1 MGGFSAI
8 TSQVPPQPTPPS
20 LPPGNIPNPQAGVG
34 PEPAPMAPMPQQGSM
49 PQVSTPAP
57 QVKGPSP
64 WQRAVH
70 ALLGTT
76 TEYRPS
82 DPNNPNSPPAPYQVP
97 NKPGNLFRSILA
109 GAILGAGAGTANSEH
124 NAGSGWGAA
133 GAGARAV
140 QQNQQQQDLLKQ
152 QQAQQQWQNQL
163 KQNQENREETQ
174 SKAQIAMWNL
184 QKLKALQ
191 DIQGEGWDK
200 HQQYVDKAAPIV
212 AGYQAAG
219 LKPIPGKEHV
229 SETAHLTWL
238 NDPAHKGDTTVDW
251 EPVGV
256 VPYTVDVNGEK
267 VVSYQTV
274 WNAYNKTDSIPVT
287 PGLLDRWAA
296 SGMASPEVLNR
307 YVKTASDGTKT
318 LKYDDFVTLNSKAMA
333 LEQTKQAAD
342 DRAAA
347 NKERDLKL
355 QLAQLQITHENK
367 AIGNED
373 RAARAAQLKS
383 QNDEWTRS
391 AKKKLLA
398 NGSDWTPADPSKPGD
413 AKIHLTPDEII
424 AMQPDIISQLN
435 GINSELRSDSPLVK
449 AMDDSSDP
457 AAQKEA
463 KTTISGL
470 VQKQE
475 QLNRLVIGTGGGAGG
490 NTSLPAGDSTIPNLV
505 KKYSFGLTP
514 EAATNFNGA
523 AQALQN
529 GTPLSTIL
537 TNLANSRDIKPSD
550 KTAMADKLIKLNA
563 ELSLLLSQTKQENDA
578 AQNKVQQL
586 ADTANE
592 QENPSAA
599 TTFKLATAPAS
610 IASRPGQR

>member
-1 MGGFSAI
+1 LLG
-8 TSQVPPQPTPPS
+8 SQT
-20 LPPGNIPNPQAGVG
+20 
-34 PEPAPMAPMPQQGSM
+34 EYQQG
-49 PQVSTPAP
+49 PN
-57 QVKGPSP
+57 GPVP
-64 WQRAVH
+64 V
-70 ALLGTT
+70 
-76 TEYRPS
+76 
-82 DPNNPNSPPAPYQVP
+82 QVP

-109 GAILGAGAGTANSEH
+109 GAILGAGAGTANAEH

-174 SKAQIAMWNL
+174 SKAQITMWNF

-200 HQQYVDKAAPIV
+200 HQQYVDKAAPVV

-219 LKPIPGKEHV
+219 LKPIPGKENV

-296 SGMASPEVLNR
+296 SGMASPEVLNG
-307 YVKTASDGTKT
+307 YVKTAPDGTKT
-318 LKYDDFVTLNSKAMA
+318 LKYDDFVTLNSRAMA

-373 RAARAAQLKS
+373 RAARDAQLKS

-475 QLNRLVIGTGGGAGG
+475 QLNRLVIGTGGGTGSDPKVDAAVGRLKG
-490 NTSLPAGDSTIPNLV
+490 KTPQEVYQAVSTSGATPEQQQAIYKGLGITPPASPSAKILV
-505 KKYSFGLTP
+505 KRADGSTYQTTQA
-514 EAATNFNGA
+514 EYD
-523 AQALQN
+523 QAL
-529 GTPLSTIL
+529 
-537 TNLANSRDIKPSD
+537 ANPNPTTSD
-550 KTAMADKLIKLNA
+550 
-563 ELSLLLSQTKQENDA
+563 
-578 AQNKVQQL
+578 AQNKAMVGMVVG
-586 ADTANE
+586 
-592 QENPSAA
+592 P
-599 TTFKLATAPAS
+599 APA
-610 IASRPGQR
+610 PLTDQQRLAGMDLTKGSSY